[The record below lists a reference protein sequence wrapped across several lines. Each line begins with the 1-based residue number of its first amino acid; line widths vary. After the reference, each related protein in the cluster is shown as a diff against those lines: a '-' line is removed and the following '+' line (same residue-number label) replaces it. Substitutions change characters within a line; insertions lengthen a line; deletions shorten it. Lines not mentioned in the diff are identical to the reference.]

1 MSKRMGVRQWI
12 ALNLFRKLRQIRRD
26 EHVLNTLFWECTL
39 RCNLQCRH
47 CGSDC
52 RVDTSIMD
60 MPSKE
65 FFRVLDN
72 EITPNV
78 NPNKVLV
85 ILSGGE
91 VLVRKD
97 LEEIG
102 LNLYRRGYP
111 WGMVTNGLALT
122 RQRLDSLIRSG
133 LHTITVSL
141 DGFEEQHF
149 YIRRNKESFKR
160 AVEAIRMISADKE
173 LASDVVTC
181 VTPALLPHLEE
192 FKEFLYSLGVRDW
205 RLFTI
210 FPVGRASE
218 DMSMQ
223 LNDEEFTYLM
233 EFIEKCSIL
242 FVPIPLP
249 RTLTTSASSQKPT
262 MTSTDIAIKK
272 HCFIF

>member
-1 MSKRMGVRQWI
+1 MRQWI
-12 ALNLFRKLRQIRRD
+12 ALKLFKKLRQIRRD

-39 RCNLQCRH
+39 RCNLKCRH

-52 RVDTSIMD
+52 TVDPALKD
-60 MPSKE
+60 MPAKD

-111 WGMVTNGLALT
+111 WGMVTNGLGLT
-122 RQRLDSLIRSG
+122 RQRFDSLVRAG
-133 LHTITVSL
+133 LHSITVSL
-141 DGFEEQHF
+141 DGFEEEHF
-149 YIRRNKESFKR
+149 HIRQNKDSFAR
-160 AVEAIRMISADKE
+160 AVEAVRMISADKE

-181 VTPALLPHLEE
+181 VTPALLPKLDK
-192 FKEFLYSLGVRDW
+192 FKEFLYSSACVAGDYLPSFRWVVRLRMSRYNSTTRSSPTSCSLS
-205 RLFTI
+205 RL
-210 FPVGRASE
+210 RAKRVV
-218 DMSMQ
+218 
-223 LNDEEFTYLM
+223 LWH
-233 EFIEKCSIL
+233 
-242 FVPIPLP
+242 
-249 RTLTTSASSQKPT
+249 RTAVRVFSAAT
-262 MTSTDIAIKK
+262 RCA
-272 HCFIF
+272 